1 MNEQLLANFAENL
14 DIRNYTDEEL
24 LEHINL
30 DEPYTEEELM
40 EKLTVIT
47 DMFGSSSSATAEDFL
62 QFYNDVEERL
72 KKRIN
77 TDDDEEEK
85 QEIPK
90 IKISTIKKRH
100 TLIINSDK
108 RTDRTQSTTS
118 FSWELEDEIP
128 NVKSLSYRILQ
139 YT

>member
-62 QFYNDVEERL
+62 QFYKNN
-72 KKRIN
+72 K
-77 TDDDEEEK
+77 
-85 QEIPK
+85 
-90 IKISTIKKRH
+90 
-100 TLIINSDK
+100 
-108 RTDRTQSTTS
+108 
-118 FSWELEDEIP
+118 
-128 NVKSLSYRILQ
+128 
-139 YT
+139 